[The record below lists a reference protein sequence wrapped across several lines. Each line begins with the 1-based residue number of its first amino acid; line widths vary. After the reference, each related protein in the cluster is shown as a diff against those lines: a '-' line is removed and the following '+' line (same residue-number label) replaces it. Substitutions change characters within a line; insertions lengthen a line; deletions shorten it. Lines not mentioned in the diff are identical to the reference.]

1 MVEICTQRDLNCLSD
16 PDRNTRKR
24 VLEKIS
30 KDVNAHVGKP
40 DFTPDVVKSNLDL
53 LHKPLLKCVKD
64 PAEKCRELSVTI
76 LAALVP
82 LVTAK
87 DVEAIAGEV
96 RPGPAA
102 CLHVRRRT
110 QVARHRWHAVSDSR
124 CLTAVRHGVSDSHL
138 GPGTG
143 WHPRAHRSAAA
154 RGGIRG
160 GAPRTAPSDQGA
172 ALRPALLRTRT
183 H

>member
-1 MVEICTQRDLNCLSD
+1 MILMLEICTQRDLNCLSD

-24 VLEKIS
+24 ALEKIS

-82 LVTAK
+82 LVSAK

-102 CLHVRRRT
+102 CLHV
-110 QVARHRWHAVSDSR
+110 DP
-124 CLTAVRHGVSDSHL
+124 GVGDFFN
-138 GPGTG
+138 
-143 WHPRAHRSAAA
+143 RVAAA
-154 RGGIRG
+154 HV
-160 GAPRTAPSDQGA
+160 DCV
-172 ALRPALLRTRT
+172 
-183 H
+183 